1 MPWRDLESLK
11 KYKSNEWEEEQGWK
25 SQEWRER
32 QSKTKWSIEWLR
44 NREIKQIIN
53 KLNSINN
60 LKTVTI
66 MKKEMY
72 VAPEL
77 EVLEVMV
84 EKGFEGSTT
93 FNPEQSEWG

>member
-1 MPWRDLESLK
+1 MT
-11 KYKSNEWEEEQGWK
+11 GAM
-25 SQEWRER
+25 QENVVRYEKR
-32 QSKTKWSIEWLR
+32 HLRR
-44 NREIKQIIN
+44 NREIKQINN

-72 VAPEL
+72 LAPEL

-84 EKGFEGSTT
+84 EKGFAASPGH
-93 FNPEQSEWG
+93 SEMDDVNSPWGD

>member
-1 MPWRDLESLK
+1 MRREK
-11 KYKSNEWEEEQGWK
+11 VTGAMQGNVVRYEK
-25 SQEWRER
+25 RYLR
-32 QSKTKWSIEWLR
+32 R

-84 EKGFEGSTT
+84 EQGFAGSAGFDMPEGE
-93 FNPEQSEWG
+93 F